1 VFGLGFLVHGC
12 PDFKVQWSRP
22 AGCRSPTRVARHWY
36 RPRGALAYD
45 ATFEIRFE
53 ELGFRV

>member
-53 ELGFRV
+53 EL